1 MIFGLP
7 PGHHPHRRHR
17 YGGGGFRRVGGGFG
31 PRYDYGTYI
40 EPIYVPVA
48 VPSCMPD
55 STPRLPPCAGTWVR
69 RGNNFCCEV

>member
-1 MIFGLP
+1 
-7 PGHHPHRRHR
+7 
-17 YGGGGFRRVGGGFG
+17 VGGGFG